1 MGDGEAVHILLTT
14 PQLSMESSEEQSVG
28 RGYRRGGAT
37 MVETVEQQ
45 YDVYEYPQPNYQPNY
60 NEEMNYFDHGN
71 AKTLRTL
78 SESYANND
86 GVSSHNFR
94 RRWYYYVGA
103 LLLLYVL
110 W

>member
-37 MVETVEQQ
+37 VETVEQQ

-78 SESYANND
+78 SESYANN
-86 GVSSHNFR
+86 GVSHNFR
-94 RRWYYYVGA
+94 QWYYYVG
-103 LLLLYVL
+103 VIIIVCVMVVV
-110 W
+110 